1 MNSVSKANERQVA
14 GTHYK
19 GVAIQH
25 WDYAA
30 ANGLDYFEGQITK
43 YVCRWRK
50 KWPTAKGR
58 LDDIAKALHFAEK
71 FAEVTGDPTRT
82 LGVINTAVWM
92 EAARIV
98 GQPQYASYIRAVDF
112 CDAQELSADDSYV
125 IVTLELYRLRGGD
138 YLHNAIRML
147 QALVAEATRLAQL
160 EEQQVD
166 PAALA
171 DNAAVDVLAAA
182 MKAELEVKR
191 LQGRGGWATRDS
203 GSLLG
208 HAARHAEAAA
218 RCVDSLLPG
227 HVVASANYL
236 AFTLATHT
244 EEQLAAPGAGYVNQD

>member
-14 GTHYK
+14 GTHYR
-19 GVAIQH
+19 GAAIQH

-58 LDDIAKALHFAEK
+58 LDDIEKALHFAEK
-71 FAEVTGDPTRT
+71 FAEVTDDPARTR
-82 LGVINTAVWM
+82 VAD
-92 EAARIV
+92 
-98 GQPQYASYIRAVDF
+98 QPKYTSYISAVHF
-112 CDAQELSADDSYV
+112 CNAQELSADDSYA
-125 IVTLELYRLRGGD
+125 IVTLELYRLRGDRGF
-138 YLHNAIRML
+138 LHSAIRML

-191 LQGRGGWATRDS
+191 LQGRGGWATCGS

-208 HAARHAEAAA
+208 HAVRHAEAAT
-218 RCVDSLLPG
+218 RCDDSRLPG

-236 AFTLATHT
+236 AFTLTTHT
-244 EEQLAAPGAGYVNQD
+244 EEQLAAPGAGYVNQG